1 MSSGNPPAFTG
12 AKVGSA
18 TPSSRNGPLE
28 CAPRMSAST
37 VRPDCAADP
46 RYLSDMAATPNWTEE
61 HLAALL
67 EAIRRD
73 LAVITGARE

>member
-1 MSSGNPPAFTG
+1 
-12 AKVGSA
+12 
-18 TPSSRNGPLE
+18 
-28 CAPRMSAST
+28 MSAST